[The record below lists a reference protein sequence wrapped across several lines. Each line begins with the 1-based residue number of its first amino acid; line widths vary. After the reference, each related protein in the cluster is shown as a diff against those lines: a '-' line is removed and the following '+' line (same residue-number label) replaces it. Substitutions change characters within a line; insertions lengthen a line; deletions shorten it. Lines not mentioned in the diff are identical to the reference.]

1 MGCGAS
7 ALAEPV
13 GAAVETVGA
22 AVETIARTTR
32 IEAAEAGATTDTKDM
47 SRLTQSIKCE
57 RARRD
62 GGGARRRRAAP
73 DADGAASAILEEPY
87 TQSRVV
93 SFARPVAFDS

>member
-32 IEAAEAGATTDTKDM
+32 IEAAEAGATTATKHM
-47 SRLTQSIKCE
+47 SRLTHSIKCE

-62 GGGARRRRAAP
+62 GGGAHRTGCRRRSFGNPGRALHT
-73 DADGAASAILEEPY
+73 I
-87 TQSRVV
+87 
-93 SFARPVAFDS
+93 